1 VKLLEHTAAFGT
13 LSNQGV
19 YHQPVAILKV
29 EDSKGN
35 VLIEYKEKKR
45 KVMNKDNINILTNML
60 SDDAARAYVFGAGSY
75 LTLPGRPAAAKTGT
89 TNDYRDAWTVG
100 YTPSLVAGV
109 WVGNNDNSEMK
120 KGAAGGVVAAPIWH
134 NFMAKAL
141 EGSPVDSFPEV
152 EIEKTGKPILDG
164 EVSPEIVVK
173 IDKHS
178 GKLAN
183 EFTPESSIEEKKFRD
198 AHSILHYVYKD
209 DPQGGAPEN
218 PASTDSAYEQWE
230 AGVQD
235 WIKRTD
241 EEGGEDSEFIFETP
255 PTEYDNV
262 HTEEN
267 KPTIFIVNPKNNQTI
282 SDTTLS
288 ASINASAP
296 RGVHRVEYYIDNILI
311 ATKTNAPFNL
321 HYLLSSYFSK
331 GYHKL
336 RVIAYD
342 DVDNSNETQI
352 DLNITVEL
360 PEPSV
365 IWTSISSGEII
376 KQSQFPV
383 QVNMKLTDLVSS
395 KKVDFY
401 QRKMDTGQINLLST
415 VILPKQSNIVFEWPA
430 VFEQGEYQL
439 YVDIVDPGGKHFKS
453 SSVGVT
459 VE

>member
-1 VKLLEHTAAFGT
+1 
-13 LSNQGV
+13 
-19 YHQPVAILKV
+19 
-29 EDSKGN
+29 
-35 VLIEYKEKKR
+35 
-45 KVMNKDNINILTNML
+45 
-60 SDDAARAYVFGAGSY
+60 
-75 LTLPGRPAAAKTGT
+75 
-89 TNDYRDAWTVG
+89 
-100 YTPSLVAGV
+100 
-109 WVGNNDNSEMK
+109 MK